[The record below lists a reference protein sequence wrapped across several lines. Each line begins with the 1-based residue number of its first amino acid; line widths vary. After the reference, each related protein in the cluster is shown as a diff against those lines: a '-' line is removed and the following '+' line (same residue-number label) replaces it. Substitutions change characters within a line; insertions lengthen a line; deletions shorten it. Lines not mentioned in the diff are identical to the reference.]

1 MLNQNIE
8 ILPFGKVRRDR
19 MTQKFSTTKKSRALI
34 AALSLSALGIASS
47 SSAFAEAV
55 TVVSWGG
62 SYGKAQD
69 AALFT
74 DASKN
79 SGIAINRE
87 SGANMS
93 KVILQVES
101 NAVIWDLV
109 VSGSGSCAAAA
120 AKGALEK
127 IDFNIV
133 DVTDFLPNTYTDYC
147 VGSDVFATVMAWN
160 TDKYGEPGSPGAP
173 SSWADFWDVEK
184 FPGTRSYRFNNVDG
198 ALEPAVMAMGIAPEN
213 VYDFLSAEGGI
224 EKAIDKIREL
234 KPHISV
240 FWESGAMQ
248 AQLMKD
254 AEVDMIT
261 GWNGRFDN
269 AKKDGAKVGYSFD
282 GALRDYD
289 GFGIPKGAPHKD
301 LAMQFLAEVS
311 KPQYQANL
319 PFHITYGPTN
329 SKAYDITTASQELL
343 EALPSHPKNVEK
355 MLAVDIGWYAKNK
368 SRAQELYMELMSE

>member
-1 MLNQNIE
+1 MNQIFN
-8 ILPFGKVRRDR
+8 R
-19 MTQKFSTTKKSRALI
+19 TKNLR
-34 AALSLSALGIASS
+34 SLVAVIGFATLGFFSS
-47 SSAFAEAV
+47 SIVVAEPI

-69 AALFT
+69 LALFN

-93 KVILQVES
+93 KVTLQVES

-120 AKGALEK
+120 AKGSLEK
-127 IDFNIV
+127 IDYTIV
-133 DVTDFLPNTYTDYC
+133 DVSDFLPNTYTDYC
-147 VGSDVFATVMAWN
+147 VGSDVFATVFAWN
-160 TDKYGEPGSPGAP
+160 TDKYGEPGSTNAP
-173 SSWADFWDVEK
+173 QSWADFWDVKK
-184 FPGTRSYRFNNVDG
+184 FPGTRSYRSNNVDG
-198 ALEPAVMAMGIAPEN
+198 ALEPAVMAMGIAPEK
-213 VYDFLSAEGGI
+213 VYEFLSTEEGMK
-224 EKAIDKIREL
+224 KAIDKIREL

-240 FWESGAMQ
+240 FWTSGAMQ

-269 AKKDGAKVGYSFD
+269 AKKDGAKVGYTFN

-289 GFGIPKGAPHKD
+289 GFGIPKGAPNKD
-301 LAMQFLAEVS
+301 VAMKFLAEVS

-329 SKAYDITTASQELL
+329 KKAYEITTASKELL

-355 MLAVDIGWYAKNK
+355 MLAVSLEWYAKNRPK
-368 SRAQELYMELMSE
+368 AQELYMELLSE